1 MATEIDAAV
10 RFREMTPADIPAAH
24 ILSREQNWPHTQD
37 DWAFFLKLGEG
48 FVAEHNGDLIGTT
61 MGWCFGDNAATV
73 GMVIV
78 SNAAQGRGIGR
89 KLMDMMLNR
98 LDGRTVMLNATNE
111 GMPLYRKL
119 GFEPTGTIVQHQG
132 TAFSVPIAELLPNER
147 VRPMGAG
154 DLASMCQ
161 LYSRAAGMDRTQ
173 LLSELWKEAMGVV
186 LTRSDHPVGFALFR
200 RFGHGFVVGPT
211 VAPDIHGAKALI
223 SHWLGSQADKFC
235 RLDVP
240 EDSQLSAWL
249 DDLDLPDVGRVTRMA
264 RGPQLPAGEDVH
276 IFSLVSQALG

>member
-1 MATEIDAAV
+1 M
-10 RFREMTPADIPAAH
+10 P
-24 ILSREQNWPHTQD
+24 
-37 DWAFFLKLGEG
+37 G
-48 FVAEHNGDLIGTT
+48 
-61 MGWCFGDNAATV
+61 TV
-73 GMVIV
+73 GNGFTVTWYKFV
-78 SNAAQGRGIGR
+78 
-89 KLMDMMLNR
+89 
-98 LDGRTVMLNATNE
+98 DGA
-111 GMPLYRKL
+111 
-119 GFEPTGTIVQHQG
+119 TGTQG
-132 TAFSVPIAELLPNER
+132 LPPGEVGELIIRGPQVMKGYWNMPEETAVTLRDGWLYT
-147 VRPMGAG
+147 G

-200 RFGHGFVVGPT
+200 RFGRGFVVGPT
-211 VAPDIHGAKALI
+211 VAPDVHGAKALI